1 MRYCVGLSSAIV
13 LAAFAAISLVES
25 VASAQDAAPP
35 PPGYAPPPPG
45 YAPPP
50 PGYAPP
56 PAGYAAPPPAGYG
69 YGVPG
74 QPYAVQPQPPAGP
87 KTMDYEDGEPIP
99 AGYHKKTRVRKG
111 MVAGGAATFG
121 ALYIFSL
128 LIGAAGDSVCSSEQS
143 SGTTVNPC
151 RPNGWRDLYIP
162 VAGPF
167 VAIAGLNATGG
178 TAPLLIDGIGQAAGL
193 ALLIVGIAM
202 PTTELVR
209 DDVGKPK
216 FFVTPT
222 VARGATGLGVVGTF

>member
-13 LAAFAAISLVES
+13 LAAFAAISLVGS

-45 YAPPP
+45 YSPPP

-56 PAGYAAPPPAGYG
+56 QPGYG

-74 QPYAVQPQPPAGP
+74 QQYAVPVQQPPPGP

-99 AGYHKKTRVRKG
+99 AGYHKKTRVRKW

-121 ALYIFSL
+121 ALYLFSL
-128 LIGAAGDSVCSSEQS
+128 IIGATGDSVCSSEQS
-143 SGTTVNPC
+143 SGNLNPC

-178 TAPLLIDGIGQAAGL
+178 TAPLLIDGIGQAAGV

-202 PTTELVR
+202 PSSELVR